1 LVKSDFAADFRW
13 YLFYFQFF
21 ACSNFILFA
30 TGFYDRV
37 HGLKPQL
44 ISTFKLIHPGV
55 AKPIIISCMPSTV
68 KTNDLSQILAPI
80 SLDFKAL
87 DEVIRLRLAS
97 KVALID
103 QISTYIIQ
111 AGGKRVRPAL
121 LMLVAKAL
129 ANGKP
134 TPHSLEMAAVVEFI
148 HTATLLHDD
157 VVDESTLRRGR
168 ETANAAF
175 GNAASVLVGDFLYS
189 RAFQMMV
196 GPNDLRVMQIL
207 SDATNTIAEGEVLQ
221 LLNMNDPEVDE
232 TSYLQVIRYKTAKL
246 FEASTELGAILAN
259 ATDAQREQAAAF
271 GRHIGTAFQLMDDL
285 LDYTANAA
293 QMGKNA
299 GDDLREGKPTLPLI
313 YLLEHGTN
321 EERLLVRAA
330 IEQNQDLPDDV
341 FAQIL
346 RAVQSSGALD
356 YTQAAAKR
364 EADLALD
371 CIKDFPTNEATSAL
385 HALCE
390 YSLARQ
396 T

>member
-1 LVKSDFAADFRW
+1 
-13 YLFYFQFF
+13 
-21 ACSNFILFA
+21 
-30 TGFYDRV
+30 
-37 HGLKPQL
+37 
-44 ISTFKLIHPGV
+44 
-55 AKPIIISCMPSTV
+55 MMSTV

-80 SLDFKAL
+80 ALEFKAL
-87 DEVIRLRLAS
+87 DGVIRQQLAS

-129 ANGKP
+129 GNDKQI
-134 TPHSLEMAAVVEFI
+134 PHTLEMAAVVEFI

-189 RAFQMMV
+189 RAFQMMI

-232 TSYLQVIRYKTAKL
+232 ASYLQVIRYKTAKL
-246 FEASTELGAILAN
+246 FEASTELGAMLAN
-259 ATDAQREQAAAF
+259 ASDVQYEQAAAF

-285 LDYTANAA
+285 LDYTASAA

-313 YLLEHGTN
+313 YLLENGSS

-330 IEQNQDLPDDV
+330 IQQNQDLPDDV
-341 FAQIL
+341 FIQIL
-346 RAVQSSGALD
+346 NAVQTSGALD

-364 EADLALD
+364 EAELALT
-371 CIKDFPTNEATSAL
+371 CIQDFPANEATSAL
-385 HALCE
+385 QALCQ
-390 YSLARQ
+390 YSLSRQ